1 MIPPQFEYSAPGTLD
16 EAISLLGE
24 HGPDAVVLAGGQS
37 LIPLMKLQLA
47 LPERVVDINGIS
59 GLAGISED
67 DGFLRIGSLTREA
80 ALERSEIVQSRYPIL
95 YDTAVVIAD
104 PLVRNMATVGGNLAH
119 GDPANDHPATMLALG
134 AQVAA
139 VGPSGERVIPVSDF
153 FEGPLTTA
161 LDHGEILTEIR
172 IPTPPAGS
180 GGAYLKLE
188 RKVGD
193 YAIAGV
199 AAVVTVADGVCQQA
213 GIGLTNAGET
223 PVKAGAAESFLV
235 GKTLDDDTIREAA
248 GLASQAADPEADL
261 RGSVEYKRDM
271 VRVLAG
277 RALQIGVG
285 AGGLVRGKSS
295 LPQGLIGAWASF
307 DKLRTNDFTGLP
319 HPVSSLEGEGAWV
332 SFDKLRTNDLL
343 VYLPLLALKGEGA
356 WASFDKLRTNDL
368 LVYLPRQLPRRRGG
382 LGVLRQAQDERFT
395 GLPTPPAPSRERGL
409 GCPSTSSGRM
419 IYRFTYPRQ
428 LPRRRG
434 LG

>member
-1 MIPPQFEYSAPGTLD
+1 MIPPRFDYSAPETLD

-47 LPERVVDINGIS
+47 VPEHVVDINGIA
-59 GLAGISED
+59 GLSGISED
-67 DGFLRIGSLTREA
+67 NGFLRIGGLTREN

-139 VGPSGERVIPVSDF
+139 VGPGGERVIPVADF

-172 IPTPPAGS
+172 IPAPPVGS

-199 AAVVTVADGVCQQA
+199 AAMVTIADGVCQQA
-213 GIGLTNAGET
+213 GIGLTNAGST
-223 PVKAGAAESFLV
+223 PVKAGTAESFLV
-235 GKTLDDDTIREAA
+235 GKSLDDETIREAA
-248 GLASQAADPEADL
+248 QLASQEADPEADL

-277 RALQIGVG
+277 RAL
-285 AGGLVRGKSS
+285 R
-295 LPQGLIGAWASF
+295 
-307 DKLRTNDFTGLP
+307 
-319 HPVSSLEGEGAWV
+319 
-332 SFDKLRTNDLL
+332 
-343 VYLPLLALKGEGA
+343 LAL
-356 WASFDKLRTNDL
+356 
-368 LVYLPRQLPRRRGG
+368 
-382 LGVLRQAQDERFT
+382 ERA
-395 GLPTPPAPSRERGL
+395 G
-409 GCPSTSSGRM
+409 
-419 IYRFTYPRQ
+419 
-428 LPRRRG
+428 
-434 LG
+434 